1 MDIKKQNP
9 YFLKQGFCQV
19 TIFFVTSH
27 YINKIMMAKLH
38 FISDMSKQIVLFPH
52 RMDEKIAANDPVRVL
67 DSLRERKGKRGYLTN

>member
-1 MDIKKQNP
+1 MK
-9 YFLKQGFCQV
+9 V
-19 TIFFVTSH
+19 
-27 YINKIMMAKLH
+27 KLH